1 MIPSCPCAG
10 EPVDELPLSSDDQQR
25 SLLPLLPPSHFTSLT
40 LKSQR
45 AVLPDTFPPHHL
57 PVSNNPQY
65 CCPPLKACPIPHVIY
80 SVSEHMKVVSGV
92 N

>member
-45 AVLPDTFPPHHL
+45 AVLPDTFPL
-57 PVSNNPQY
+57 S
-65 CCPPLKACPIPHVIY
+65 PPP
-80 SVSEHMKVVSGV
+80 SV
-92 N
+92 

>member
-45 AVLPDTFPPHHL
+45 AVLPDTFPPLTTSQCLTILNTAVL
-57 PVSNNPQY
+57 P
-65 CCPPLKACPIPHVIY
+65 
-80 SVSEHMKVVSGV
+80 
-92 N
+92 